1 MRCIFTGIA
10 RDGNGNIV
18 PSSTITPFLYG
29 TSTAVSIYTTLTG
42 TTAVNSVTAGDD
54 GSFTFYVDRF
64 DYNRDQCFDI
74 QISKTGWTTWK
85 WTNVDIK
92 DVVLGTYAIAADKT
106 VSTNLGLIPEGV
118 IYAPASGKTLTI
130 SGKFTAG
137 DYQIFSGAGT
147 VTGLR
152 YINAKWWGAT
162 GDGTTDD
169 TIALQAAL
177 NAITDYS
184 SFTLPSGIYNI
195 TSKLTLDG
203 STGDIS
209 MIDFTFE
216 GGAYILATG
225 CGGLE
230 LISVRDSKFNRV
242 AIRRAVL
249 DWTTNDSGLKLIH
262 CRHNNIDITHI
273 GNFYN
278 NLHIYATSAGGHYNY
293 FKLGR
298 IDNGHYG
305 VMYEVDGTGSAN
317 TNTFIGGRIGLDS
330 SVEPATAAYAA
341 TSYGF
346 YQSVTGLHS
355 CYNLRIYG
363 TTFERLHNGLYLRGG
378 NAIIDS
384 PYIETITGYWFAGRS
399 VGGIFRIGTWYDYS
413 SGTISGYDASKI
425 GFDSNSTKNV
435 WEGVFNGLDTVSI
448 ATETW
453 GGYGWINRYSRDVD
467 FKLYTQVATNALR
480 LKDPSG
486 QNQVFNKQ
494 YTSDASPTSGTYF
507 KGAVVWNSAISVGN
521 IIGWMCTTTG
531 TMGTLS
537 GVTATGTSGEDKI
550 IVNDAS
556 DLYTGAYITIA
567 GVIGIKTIY
576 GVSGTTVYLTS
587 AINASVTNAAV
598 AYSAAVFYPILTQ
611 VAYRSGS
618 ASPSGSLTP
627 YYIGE
632 EYLDTSANKWYKST
646 GTGKTDW
653 AALN

>member
-1 MRCIFTGIA
+1 MRKRLSIIISVFLILFIA
-10 RDGNGNIV
+10 YGSAIAESVVYYADPTAADQGAAGTRTIKGLMTAIGSTKQATIV
-18 PSSTITPFLYG
+18 LAHTSSSTN
-29 TSTAVSIYTTLTG
+29 TT
-42 TTAVNSVTAGDD
+42 
-54 GSFTFYVDRF
+54 Y
-64 DYNRDQCFDI
+64 
-74 QISKTGWTTWK
+74 
-85 WTNVDIK
+85 
-92 DVVLGTYAIAADKT
+92 T
-106 VSTNLGLIPEGV
+106 VSTDLTVSSNITVKVDRGALA
-118 IYAPASGKTLTI
+118 APATGKTLTI
-130 SGKFTAG
+130 SGTLDAG

-147 VTGLR
+147 VTGLK

-203 STGDIS
+203 STGDIR

-225 CGGLE
+225 CGGME
-230 LISVRDSKFNRV
+230 LTSVRDSKFNRV
-242 AIRRAVL
+242 AIHRAVL

-262 CRHNNIDITHI
+262 CGHNNIDISYI

-293 FKLGR
+293 FNLGR

-330 SVEPATAAYAA
+330 SVKTATAAYAA

-346 YQSVTGLHS
+346 YQSIAGS
-355 CYNLRIYG
+355 YGCYNLRIYG
-363 TTFERLHNGLYLRGG
+363 TTFETLHNGLYLHVG

-384 PYIETITGYWFAGRS
+384 PYIEAITGYWFAGRS
-399 VGGIFRIGTWYDYS
+399 VGGIFRIGRWYNS
-413 SGTISGYDASKI
+413 SGTVVGYDASKI
-425 GFDSNSTKNV
+425 GFDTNSTKNV
-435 WEGVFNGLDTVSI
+435 WEGVFNDLDTVSI
-448 ATETW
+448 ATETE
-453 GGYGWINRYSRDVD
+453 GGYGWINKYSRDVD
-467 FKLYTQVATNALR
+467 FELYTQFTTNSLR

-486 QNQVFNKQ
+486 QIQVFDKQ
-494 YTSDASPTSGTYF
+494 HTSDASPTSGTYY
-507 KGAVVWNSAISVGN
+507 KGAVVWNSAISLGN
-521 IIGWMCTTTG
+521 TIGWMCTTTG

-537 GVTATGTSGEDKI
+537 GVTATGTSGEATI

-556 DLYTGAYITIA
+556 DLYTGARITIV
-567 GVIGIKTIY
+567 GVSGSKIIY
-576 GVSGTTVYLTS
+576 GVSGTTVYLTT
-587 AINASVTNAAV
+587 AIDASVTNAAV

-627 YYIGE
+627 YYVGE

-646 GTGKTDW
+646 GTGNTDW